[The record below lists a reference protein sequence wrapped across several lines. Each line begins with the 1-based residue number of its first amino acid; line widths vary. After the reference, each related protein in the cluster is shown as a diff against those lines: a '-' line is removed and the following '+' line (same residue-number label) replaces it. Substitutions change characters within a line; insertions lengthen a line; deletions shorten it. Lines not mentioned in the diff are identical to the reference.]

1 MEQCVH
7 WSGFW
12 NTKFVEGKFLSHVW
26 LKWHCLATVT
36 KLALNLEA
44 AKSYDQ
50 NINRATVQGYI
61 RIEFLVSCLF
71 RFLVL
76 STHHELHPNWCNFTP
91 ISFFTIWRFFLQWNK
106 SCRAQIWPCTGS
118 NRHDDRCFTETG
130 TKLFSAAFIRQ
141 QRPSDLCDRVTGAS
155 CLYIYWLA
163 FYCVARWNRCS
174 IFPFFF
180 FLGIRI
186 GLKRK
191 TSR

>member
-50 NINRATVQGYI
+50 NINRATVQDYI
-61 RIEFLVSCLF
+61 QIEFLVSCLF

-91 ISFFTIWRFFLQWNK
+91 ISFLLSGHFFCNRISLAEQKYDHAQEATDMMIGVLLRRGRSFFLRLSSVNSVHQTCVIAWLGLLACI
-106 SCRAQIWPCTGS
+106 STDW
-118 NRHDDRCFTETG
+118 HFT
-130 TKLFSAAFIRQ
+130 
-141 QRPSDLCDRVTGAS
+141 V
-155 CLYIYWLA
+155 
-163 FYCVARWNRCS
+163 
-174 IFPFFF
+174 
-180 FLGIRI
+180 
-186 GLKRK
+186 
-191 TSR
+191 